1 VSDALASGLGSGPA
15 AGPEGSLLVCVGEGA
30 DGVGIVEA
38 GRRLAERLRT
48 PWTVLHVSTP
58 GDDGLSEEEK
68 DRIAAALGLAARLG
82 AGTVT
87 LPAQV
92 DVVGEILAYAAAH
105 SATILVLGQPRGGRR
120 RGPFGEPV
128 ADGVVRQADGFEVIF
143 VPRQAAPRNSATSR
157 PKLAP
162 ARRISWRDLAWA
174 NAGVAVATVT
184 AAALEN
190 TVSNPHLSLIL
201 LTAVLLIAA
210 RLGVWPA
217 LYASGLSFLVFAFF
231 FAPPYYSVLA
241 VNPQDMVTLTLFL
254 LVATLT
260 GNLAGRLKRKVDSLH
275 VAARTTNNLYE
286 LSRKVAAAGS
296 LDDVLRAAAEHI
308 ASALECRSLILLP
321 QGGALEVAQA
331 FPPDYRLDPG
341 DRSSAERA
349 WREPEP
355 PGAEAGGVAT
365 EPGPFVALRTRRGTV
380 GVLGLGYEGRAALST
395 EQRRLFYAMADQ
407 VAVAIERTRLMMDIE
422 QVRLRDETEHL
433 RAALLSSVSH
443 DLKTPLVS
451 IIGSAT
457 ALADATVK
465 LPEESRLSLIQA
477 ILEEA
482 QRLHRFVQ
490 NLLDMTQ
497 LSYGKLTISRRW
509 CELGEIVNRA
519 RRQTE
524 KMLARHRLDVRLP
537 DDLPEILVDPVLIE
551 HVLVNLLDNA
561 AKYAPAGSRVEIAAS
576 SAEGRIEL
584 VVTDEG
590 PGIAEAEREAV
601 FDQFYRARAE
611 DRQTAGT
618 GLGLSICRGL
628 VDAHGGTIAIAAGPG
643 GRGARVTVTLP
654 LEAAGHGAPAPEEP
668 TKEEPE
674 P

>member
-1 VSDALASGLGSGPA
+1 MGDDLASRPQGEPAVGPA
-15 AGPEGSLLVCVGEGA
+15 PNLLVCVGEGA
-30 DGVGIVEA
+30 DGAGVVEA
-38 GRRLAERLRT
+38 GRRLAERLRA
-48 PWTVLHVSTP
+48 PWTVLHVATA

-68 DRIAAALGLAARLG
+68 DRIAAAVGLAGRLG

-87 LPAQV
+87 LPAEA
-92 DVVGEILAYAAAH
+92 DVAGEIVRYAAAH
-105 SATILVLGQPRGGRR
+105 SVTTLVLGRPRRGRR
-120 RGPFGEPV
+120 LGPFGEPV
-128 ADGVVRQADGFEVIF
+128 AAGVVRQAEGFEVIL
-143 VPRQAAPRNSATSR
+143 VPRQAAPRR
-157 PKLAP
+157 PPAGLPRPAP
-162 ARRISWRDLAWA
+162 ARLISWHDFAWA
-174 NAGVAVATVT
+174 NAGVAAATVL

-190 TVSNPHLSLIL
+190 TFSSPHLSLIL

-217 LYASGLSFLVFAFF
+217 LYASGLSFLAFAFF

-241 VNPQDMVTLTLFL
+241 VNPQDVVTLTLFL

-260 GNLAGRLKRKVDSLH
+260 GNLAGRLKRQVDSLH
-275 VAARTTNNLYE
+275 VAARTTTNLYE

-296 LDDVLRAAAEHI
+296 LDDVVRAAVEHI

-321 QGGALEVAQA
+321 RDGALAVAHA

-341 DRSSAERA
+341 DRPAAERT
-349 WREPEP
+349 WRSPEA
-355 PGAEAGGVAT
+355 PGAEAGDFEA
-365 EPGPFVALRTRRGTV
+365 EDKPFVALRTRRGTV
-380 GVLGLGYEGRAALST
+380 GVLGLSLGGQPPLST
-395 EQRRLFYAMADQ
+395 EQRRLLFAMADQ
-407 VAVAIERTRLMMDIE
+407 VAVAIERTRLMMDVE
-422 QVRLRDETEHL
+422 QTRLRDETEHL

-457 ALADATVK
+457 ALGDATVK
-465 LPEESRLSLIQA
+465 LPEESRQSLIQA

-490 NLLDMTQ
+490 NLLDMTR
-497 LSYGKLTISRRW
+497 LSYGKLKISRRW
-509 CELGEIVNRA
+509 CELGEIVSRA

-524 KMLARHRLDVRLP
+524 KVLARHRLDVRLA

-561 AKYAPAGSRVEIAAS
+561 AKYAPAGSRVEIAAGS
-576 SAEGRIEL
+576 GAGRI
-584 VVTDEG
+584 VISVTDEG

-654 LEAAGHGAPAPEEP
+654 LDAAGHGAPAPEEP
-668 TKEEPE
+668 MKEEPE